1 MSIVFFA
8 SSLLC
13 AQPPSRPQGEVKSQ
27 AQSLSQSQAQGEQQN
42 NESRGKGRE
51 VVVATSEGTDFWVC
65 FMRNSIEA
73 DRDPITGQVN
83 KQDVVDLQLFIAGS
97 EDCKATI
104 EIDGLLFKREV
115 LLRGGTVVSVK
126 IDTAAQMRSSEKIE
140 RLAIHVT
147 ATKPVSVYGL
157 NHRFMT
163 TDTYLGLPVT
173 ALGYEYRIMS
183 YEKLRDDPLL
193 ISQFGII
200 ATEDSTFVTINPTTP
215 TLGGKSR
222 GVPFSVLLK
231 RGDAY
236 NVVAAPGRRFGKADL
251 TGTLIQSNKKIAVF
265 GSHSGAYIPNNEKAG
280 YNHLVEQM
288 PPVAYWGRHYYV
300 GMLAGCTRSAY
311 RVLAAEGGTKVFA
324 NGQLVATLGA
334 GEYYENNTVT
344 ENVQITADKRILVAQ
359 YSLGF
364 KNGQGTD
371 LKDSIGDPMM
381 LLITPTQQFLKK
393 YRIATPT
400 RGQWHHYFNLVVPRG
415 SMLTMKLDGKPL
427 EAKIFKPFADSRYVF
442 TQLEVPYGTHVV
454 EGKEPFGL
462 YSYGFGYDDDNYDA
476 YGNMGGQSFIEWQ
489 PLKDTLA
496 PLADV
501 QQQALSAKVIFHDD
515 RDIDKGLRSV
525 RLLRVDGLNISEAQF
540 TQGAPLAYVLAY
552 PSVNSQNGSA
562 LLEAMDVAGNRQ
574 VFTLCYGTDG
584 SSIGVF
590 SIIEG
595 DVPACPGPAL
605 WYAGAWGTLAITNHI
620 ASFRAVGGI
629 RTEGMFVNT
638 LGTELALTGGGLTVG
653 RKLTTTLAVSARL
666 AVERFPGRVNAP
678 DVNTTTFRDSTR
690 NFQLSELQQG
700 SSLTLNTTYLSL
712 GVAAELYFSPYIY
725 ALGGFKASVPVVNNV
740 EFKRYIIS
748 PQYVR
753 YANGSTD
760 ETKFSGA
767 LSNLNSVVP
776 GAFVGLGANVPVW
789 RTWSVTGELTYAGT
803 LSSIIADGA
812 WLVNQVGF
820 HVGIRTKF

>member
-1 MSIVFFA
+1 MSVLFFA
-8 SSLLC
+8 ACVLC
-13 AQPPSRPQGEVKSQ
+13 AQSGSARPQGEARSSDQQ
-27 AQSLSQSQAQGEQQN
+27 ANDQRDP
-42 NESRGKGRE
+42 RGKGRE

-73 DRDPITGQVN
+73 DRDPITNQVN

-126 IDTAAQMRSSEKIE
+126 IDTGAQMRSSEKIE

-215 TLGGKSR
+215 TLGGKPR

-236 NVVAAPGRRFGKADL
+236 NVIAAPGRRFGKADL

-300 GMLAGCTRSAY
+300 GMLAGCSRSAY

-334 GEYYENNTVT
+334 GEFYENNNVT

-364 KNGQGTD
+364 KNGQGVD

-415 SMLTMKLDGKPL
+415 SMLSMKLDGKPL

-442 TQLEVPYGTHVV
+442 TQLEVPYGTHIV

-476 YGNMGGQSFIEWQ
+476 YGNMGGQAFLEWQ
-489 PLKDTLA
+489 PAKDTLA

-501 QQQALSAKVIFHDD
+501 QQQGSGAKVVFHDD
-515 RDIDKGLRSV
+515 REIDKGLRSV
-525 RLLRVDGLNISEAQF
+525 RLLRADGLNMSEAQF

-552 PSVNSQNGSA
+552 PSVNFQNGSG
-562 LLEAMDVAGNRQ
+562 LLEAMDIAGNKQ
-574 VFTLCYGTDG
+574 LFTLCYGTDG
-584 SSIGVF
+584 SSLGTF
-590 SIIEG
+590 SLVEG
-595 DVPACPGPAL
+595 DIPACPGPAL
-605 WYAGAWGTLAITNHI
+605 WYAGAWGTLAVTNHI
-620 ASFRAVGGI
+620 ASFTSVGGI
-629 RTEGMFVNT
+629 RTEGTFTNT
-638 LGTELALTGGGLTVG
+638 LGTELAFTGGGLLVG
-653 RKLTTTLAVSARL
+653 RKLTPQLGVSARL
-666 AVERFPGRVNAP
+666 AVERFPGRINAP

-690 NFQLSELQQG
+690 SFQLSELQQG
-700 SSLTLNTTYLSL
+700 SALTLNSTYLSL
-712 GVAAELYFSPYIY
+712 GLAAEWYFSPFVYVF
-725 ALGGFKASVPVVNNV
+725 GGFKAGLPVVNSI

-748 PQYVR
+748 PEYVR
-753 YANGSTD
+753 YANGSSD
-760 ETKFSGA
+760 DVKFSGA
-767 LSNLNSVVP
+767 LNNLSSVVL
-776 GAFVGLGANVPVW
+776 GAFAGVGVNVPVW
-789 RTWSVTGELTYAGT
+789 RTWSVAGEVTYSGT
-803 LSSIIADGA
+803 LNSVIADGN

-820 HVGIRTKF
+820 HLGVRTKF